1 MDRGLRALCTA
12 FEQAMQATSALR
24 SSREPLRTQAQ
35 VIVLANRAPFTH
47 VWDADGG
54 LRIQKSASGLV
65 TALEPLVAAC
75 SGTWV
80 AHGVARPN
88 GHPPGAR
95 DDHDVPP
102 ANTRYRVRSAGLM
115 PDEYRGY
122 YYGFANEGLWP
133 LCHAAGVEPA
143 FRPYDFRMY
152 RVANERFARA
162 AAQEAVNAT
171 PVVLVQDYHLALAP
185 RMLRRHLPL
194 SAISTFWH
202 IPWPH
207 PRVFK
212 TCPWGPE
219 LLRGLLG
226 SDIVGFQ
233 TTEDSA
239 HFIEA
244 VQSSIDCELDR
255 DHGVIRCGGHSTL
268 VRAYPVG
275 VEWENDVVRSTP
287 DTATCRDRVF
297 RNLQLDSGAL
307 LGVGVDRL
315 DYTKG
320 INEKFLAIERFLDR
334 HADLRERFVFIQVA
348 EPSRD
353 CLPAYR
359 AARAELVATCERVN
373 QRCGRGAHRPI
384 LLLEHH
390 HDPAQVYELYR
401 AANVCYVGSLHDGM
415 NLVAKEF
422 ICARDDERG
431 VLLLSRFAGASRQLA
446 SALIVNPYD
455 VDDGA
460 NALARGLSMPAFEQS
475 GRMRRLR
482 HVVAST
488 DAHWWAGRVLHDAR
502 SISRQERDFRAR
514 GALRTISYSSE
525 TMPDFS

>member
-1 MDRGLRALCTA
+1 MDRGLASLCTA
-12 FEQAMQATSALR
+12 VVQAMHVTSALR
-24 SSREPLRTQAQ
+24 SSREALRAQRQ
-35 VIVLANRAPFTH
+35 VIVLANRAPVTH
-47 VWDADGG
+47 VWNADGR
-54 LRIQKSASGLV
+54 LRIHKSASGLV

-80 AHGVARPN
+80 AHGVARP
-88 GHPPGAR
+88 GYPSSGVR
-95 DDHDVPP
+95 DDLEVPP
-102 ANTRYRVRSAGLM
+102 ANTPYHVRGAELT

-122 YYGFANEGLWP
+122 YYGFSNEGLWP
-133 LCHAAGVEPA
+133 LCHAAGVEPT
-143 FRPYDFRMY
+143 FRAHDFRMY
-152 RVANERFARA
+152 RIANERFARA
-162 AAQEAVNAT
+162 AAQEAVNPT
-171 PVVLVQDYHLALAP
+171 PIVLVQDYHLAMAP

-194 SAISTFWH
+194 SVISSFWH

-219 LLRGLLG
+219 LLRGLLA
-226 SDIVGFQ
+226 SDVAGFQ
-233 TTEDSA
+233 TADDCA

-244 VQSSIDCELDR
+244 VRSSIDCEIDR
-255 DHGVIRCGGHSTL
+255 DRGVIRCGGHMTL

-275 VEWENDVVRSTP
+275 VEWHNDVVRAAP
-287 DTATCRDRVF
+287 EAATCRARVF
-297 RNLQLDSGAL
+297 RNLGLDSGTL
-307 LGVGVDRL
+307 LGVGIDRL

-320 INEKFLAIERFLDR
+320 INEKFLAIERLLDR
-334 HADLRERFVFIQVA
+334 HADLRERFVFVQVA

-359 AARAELVATCERVN
+359 AARTQLVATCERVN
-373 QRCGRGAHRPI
+373 QRFGSGPYRPI
-384 LLLEHH
+384 VLLEHH

-431 VLLLSRFAGASRQLA
+431 VLLLSRFAGASQQLA
-446 SALIVNPYD
+446 SALIVNPHD

-460 NALARGLSMPAFEQS
+460 NALARALIMAPFEQTS
-475 GRMRRLR
+475 RMRRLR
-482 HVVAST
+482 RIVAST
-488 DAHWWAGRVLHDAR
+488 DAHWWAGRVLGDAM

-514 GALRTISYSSE
+514 GALRTTSYSSE